1 MEDPKLNL
9 LPDPSCISSSPVLQG
24 GSVARAILESKKY
37 EVRALARDVTQPNAQ
52 VLQDLGA
59 EVVKGDLNDKASV
72 EASLKGAFMVTNF
85 WDHFSKEKEV
95 CQVGTT
101 FEPFLFLLP
110 GYSALP
116 GRR

>member
-1 MEDPKLNL
+1 M
-9 LPDPSCISSSPVLQG
+9 
-24 GSVARAILESKKY
+24 Y
-37 EVRALARDVTQPNAQ
+37 EVRALARDVTQPNGQ
-52 VLQDLGA
+52 VLRDLGA

-95 CQVGTT
+95 GTT